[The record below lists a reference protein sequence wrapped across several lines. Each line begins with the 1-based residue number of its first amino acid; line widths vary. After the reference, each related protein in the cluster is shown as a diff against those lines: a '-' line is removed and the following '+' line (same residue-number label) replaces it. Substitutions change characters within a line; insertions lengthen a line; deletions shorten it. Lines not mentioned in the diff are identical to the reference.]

1 MVILKFLKT
10 FFPVFVLFVVAAKL
24 PAFDVVTAFGHHFLP
39 QRPLPP
45 SIQLKSRAK
54 RETPL
59 RSLKK
64 DIYL

>member
-1 MVILKFLKT
+1 
-10 FFPVFVLFVVAAKL
+10 LFVVAAKL

-54 RETPL
+54 TEPPL